1 MKLMKFDNT
10 GELVESFSEEGEDL
24 LKDAELFS
32 TGNHRGK
39 TYTVNHL
46 QALADSFNSEDMIPI
61 QLDHSE
67 SVRDS
72 VGFLEQVSVV
82 GGKLMG
88 KLRIVEDSIK
98 QRVQKGLAKKVS
110 ISFYTDEKDNPS
122 RIREVSLVAFPQV
135 KTARL
140 FGEISEE
147 EQLMEYSPEEVYRA
161 IKTTLDTI
169 AQEKESFQEEY
180 KAYVKSLGIK

>member
-1 MKLMKFDNT
+1 
-10 GELVESFSEEGEDL
+10 
-24 LKDAELFS
+24 
-32 TGNHRGK
+32 
-39 TYTVNHL
+39 
-46 QALADSFNSEDMIPI
+46 
-61 QLDHSE
+61 
-67 SVRDS
+67 
-72 VGFLEQVSVV
+72 
-82 GGKLMG
+82 MG